1 MSVRRGLVTALLAF
15 AGAVT
20 GEAHAQVGAP
30 ARPDTVTRRD
40 SAGRPEAARR
50 GADTLQTRA
59 DSALRRMGQQPG
71 DSLPKPRVIQWNP
84 LDSVAAALLSRDGFS
99 VTRYQGDTVVFRA
112 DERVMLLRGKP
123 SVVSRDS
130 ATLVGQTIEYNDS
143 TQIVTAR
150 GDTLLLRD
158 PARGS
163 DDVIGTGQLRY
174 DIRLR
179 EGLVTNVTTTV
190 ESGQRWLVSA
200 DAGAFRGD
208 TSKNGS
214 SAFYGHHGVLTSC
227 LETRPH
233 YHFASGEIKLIS
245 KNMLVARP
253 AILYISD
260 IPVFWLPFIFQ
271 DIRSGRRSGVLP
283 PRFGFSELVRNN
295 PQYRRTIEDF
305 GYYFAISDY
314 MDAEVTMDWRSDA
327 RGTSTDPGWLKFNGR
342 MQYTVRDR
350 FIRGQLG
357 ASYHT
362 LRDGS
367 TNQQYSLSH
376 QQDFSQRTKLTANLN
391 YVTNTTVQQNTAF
404 NPFTAMQTI
413 SSQLN
418 FNTGRGPFSLSLGGT
433 QRQYPG
439 RDQLDRDFPSL
450 NITSKPIEVGTWLT
464 WTPSFS
470 LTNSESFD
478 IDQAGDFAFQYVPR
492 PGGGVDSVRT
502 QRDRRSS
509 TIRFDT
515 PVEIFGFNWRNAFS
529 VSDRVDDFPQ
539 LRTIVDVNDTT
550 QKEVRVYKRTFVTD
564 INWETSFSLPSLFQG
579 TWNLTPSMQIQ
590 KVDPRSGLFVRS
602 ERTGGEFVSQS
613 LRPAFGVSVSP
624 TLHRIFPGFG
634 PLLGIRHTINPAIT
648 FSYTPKGNVSDEF
661 LAANG
666 DTRVG
671 YLGANQQNLVSLSLN
686 TVFEAKLRPSNDSIP
701 VEQAQKIKLLQLGF
715 TPLSY
720 DFERARVTGNTGL
733 TNRTF
738 DITARS
744 DLLPGLDVGIGW
756 SLFQGDPVSDTA
768 VFKPYR
774 ETLRGTISLGA
785 GSPLVRGIGR
795 LLGFDMTEQRPGA
808 PGAPGSAPP
817 APMGVGAAPPF
828 VAGQPIAGS
837 INRLTSLSAPEG
849 RGWQWNLTYSSQ
861 RQRPPSGT
869 GGAILDPRANC
880 RQFEGDPFTFDTCV
894 RQQSQTIENDP
905 YTGTTRGGTYFVTPA
920 QSNAQSTLSFHVTE
934 KWGALWSTTYDFEE
948 GQFASQ
954 IFTLTREMHDWN
966 AVFAFMRAPTG
977 NFAFNFHIALKA
989 QPDIKFDFDR
999 RDYPRG
1005 YTGVRR

>member
-1 MSVRRGLVTALLAF
+1 MRLLPWLAAAVLAA
-15 AGAVT
+15 AGAIRTSVQ
-20 GEAHAQVGAP
+20 AQVTP
-30 ARPDTVTRRD
+30 PPRPDTVTRRD
-40 SAGRPEAARR
+40 TTGRGGASQR
-50 GADTLQTRA
+50 GADSLRTRA
-59 DSALRRMGQQPG
+59 DSAVRRAGRQPG
-71 DSLPKPRVIQWNP
+71 DTLAPKREIEWAP
-84 LDSVAAALLSRDGFS
+84 LDSVAAALLERRGYS
-99 VTRYQGDTVVFRA
+99 VTRYQGDTITFRA
-112 DERVMLLRGKP
+112 DENLMVLRGKP
-123 SVVSRDS
+123 SQVSRDS

-143 TQIVTAR
+143 TQVISAR

-158 PARGS
+158 PARGD
-163 DDVIGTGQLRY
+163 DDVVGTGMLRY
-174 DIRLR
+174 DIRSR
-179 EGLVTNVTTTV
+179 EGWVLNVTTSV
-190 ESGQRWLVSA
+190 ESGQRWVVHG
-200 DAGAFRGD
+200 DAAAFRGD
-208 TSKNGS
+208 TAKNGS
-214 SAFYGHHGVLTSC
+214 SSFYARDGWLTSC

-233 YHFASGEIKLIS
+233 YHFASDEIKMIS
-245 KNMLVARP
+245 KNVLVARP
-253 AILYISD
+253 AILYIAD
-260 IPVFWLPFIFQ
+260 IPVFWLPFVFQ

-305 GYYFAISDY
+305 GYYFALSDY
-314 MDAEVTMDWRSDA
+314 MDAEVTMDWRSNA
-327 RGTSTDPGWLKFNGR
+327 RGTDTDPGWLKFNSR
-342 MQYTVRDR
+342 LQYRIRDR
-350 FIRGQLG
+350 FMSGQFA
-357 ASYHT
+357 ASYHM

-391 YVTNTTVQQNTAF
+391 YVTNTTVQRNTAF

-418 FNTGRGPFSLSLGGT
+418 FNTGRGPVSLSLGGT

-450 NITSKPIEVGTWLT
+450 NITSKPIEVGEWLT

-478 IDQAGDFAFQYVPR
+478 IDQAGDFAFRFVPL

-502 QRDRRSS
+502 QRDRRA
-509 TIRFDT
+509 TAIRFDT
-515 PVEIFGFNWRNAFS
+515 PLEIFGFRWSNSFN

-550 QKEVRVYKRTFVTD
+550 KREIRVYKRTFVTD
-564 INWETSFSLPSLFQG
+564 INWETSFSLPSISQG
-579 TWNLTPSMQIQ
+579 VWNVTPSVQVQ
-590 KVDPRSGLFVRS
+590 KVDGRSGLFVRS
-602 ERTGGEFVSQS
+602 ERTGGKFVSQP
-613 LRPAFGVSVSP
+613 LRPAFGLSVSP
-624 TLHRIFPGFG
+624 TLYGLFPGFG
-634 PLLGIRHTINPAIT
+634 PLLGIRHSINPAIS
-648 FSYTPKGNVSDEF
+648 FSYTPAADVSDEF

-671 YLGANQQNLVSLSLN
+671 YLGANRQNLLSLSLN
-686 TVFEAKLRPSNDSIP
+686 TAFEGKLRPRNDSIP
-701 VEQAQKIKLLQLGF
+701 EEQAEKIKLLQLGF

-720 DFERARVTGNTGL
+720 DFERARVTGATGL
-733 TNRTF
+733 VNRSF

-744 DLLPGLDVGIGW
+744 DLLPGLDLGVGW

-768 VFKPYR
+768 EFKPYR
-774 ETLRGTISLGA
+774 ETLRGTLSLGA
-785 GSPLVRGIGR
+785 GSPLIRGIGR
-795 LLGFDMTEQRPGA
+795 LLGFEMAGPDA
-808 PGAPGSAPP
+808 PGALGSPP
-817 APMGVGAAPPF
+817 PEPTGVGAAPPF

-837 INRLTSLSAPEG
+837 INRLASLSAPAG
-849 RGWQWNLTYSSQ
+849 RGWQWSLTYSSQ
-861 RQRPPSGT
+861 RQRPPRGT
-869 GGAILDPRANC
+869 GVQILDPRANC
-880 RQFEGDPFTFDTCV
+880 RQYEADPFLFDTCV
-894 RQQSQTIENDP
+894 KRESQTIDNNDP
-905 YTGTTRGGTYFVTPA
+905 NLGTTRGGTYFVSPA

-1005 YTGVRR
+1005 YTGVRQ